1 MNLTIREKKSTPTVP
16 RVRITYM
23 KKRIIRRKGSNKK
36 QPLKV
41 HHGNLSRDE
50 DEEKPLLQHQN
61 DGSTQDKDHL
71 KWKLRM
77 LNGLIRSAVN
87 KGVEDDLKAKEQ
99 LVQDRED
106 RKVLLDILRN
116 MGKKG

>member
-1 MNLTIREKKSTPTVP
+1 
-16 RVRITYM
+16 M
-23 KKRIIRRKGSNKK
+23 KKRLVRRPSSDKK

-50 DEEKPLLQHQN
+50 DEEKPLLQAP
-61 DGSTQDKDHL
+61 DEVSTQDEDHL

-87 KGVEDDLKAKEQ
+87 KGVEDDLKAKDQ